1 MFVLSDALAI
11 TMIKMGWMRPVF
23 RTVFAGL
30 GPPKV
35 ASLSFALVHAL
46 VLGLAAWGLWRKR
59 WFIKI

>member
-30 GPPKV
+30 GPPRV
-35 ASLSFALVHAL
+35 ASLGFALAHAL